1 MTNQA
6 MKEQT
11 GRAGEFLAAYI
22 LESNGVEC
30 HRVDRRG
37 DDLWCKLPNG
47 RLVTIQVKAATKALI
62 PKKGKPEA
70 KRSSYYRFHTGTLC
84 KADWYIF
91 VALDLELIRLM
102 PASEVNSSGA
112 NLPPHAFNPQAQA
125 ADLAVFLSTEPAV
138 LCSHCQTEV
147 CTQSHHQ

>member
-6 MKEQT
+6 QKEQT

-47 RLVTIQVKAATKALI
+47 RLVTVQVKAAANAKI
-62 PKKGKPEA
+62 PKLGKPNA
-70 KRSSYYRFHTGTLC
+70 PRSAYYRYHTGTLC
-84 KADWYIF
+84 SAEWYVF
-91 VALDLELIRLM
+91 VALDVELIRLM
-102 PASEVNSSGA
+102 PADEVNASSV
-112 NLPPHAFNPQAQA
+112 NLPPHAFNAQAQA
-125 ADLAVFLSTEPAV
+125 ADLAVFLSQNVGNSE
-138 LCSHCQTEV
+138 
-147 CTQSHHQ
+147 

>member
-1 MTNQA
+1 MTESSLGMTTQA
-6 MKEQT
+6 EKEQT

-47 RLVTIQVKAATKALI
+47 RLVTVQVKTAAKALV
-62 PKKGKPEA
+62 PKKGNPEA
-70 KRSSYYRFHTGTLC
+70 KRSSYYRYHTGTLC
-84 KADWYIF
+84 NADWYIF

-102 PASEVNSSGA
+102 PASEVTTKGMNLSPHSFNA
-112 NLPPHAFNPQAQA
+112 NAQA
-125 ADLAVFLSTEPAV
+125 NDIAAFLS
-138 LCSHCQTEV
+138 
-147 CTQSHHQ
+147 QSVGGSE

>member
-6 MKEQT
+6 QTEQT

-47 RLVTIQVKAATKALI
+47 RLVTVQVKAAANAKI
-62 PKKGKPEA
+62 PKVGGPKA
-70 KRSSYYRFHTGTLC
+70 NRSAYYRYHTATIC
-84 KADWYIF
+84 EAEWYIF
-91 VALDLELIRLM
+91 VALDIELIRMM
-102 PASEVNSSGA
+102 PASEVNAHSVNLTPHSFNA
-112 NLPPHAFNPQAQA
+112 NAQA
-125 ADLAVFLSTEPAV
+125 ADIAAFLNQPIV
-138 LCSHCQTEV
+138 PV
-147 CTQSHHQ
+147 

>member
-1 MTNQA
+1 MNTQA
-6 MKEQT
+6 QKEQT

-47 RLVTIQVKAATKALI
+47 RLVTVQVKTAGKASI
-62 PKKGKPEA
+62 PRKGEA
-70 KRSSYYRFHTGTLC
+70 KASRSSYYRYHTGTLC
-84 KADWYIF
+84 GADWYIF

-102 PASEVNSSGA
+102 PASEVTGVGVNLSPHSFNA
-112 NLPPHAFNPQAQA
+112 NAQA
-125 ADLAVFLSTEPAV
+125 ADIAAFLGQNVGSSE
-138 LCSHCQTEV
+138 
-147 CTQSHHQ
+147 

>member
-6 MKEQT
+6 QKEQT

-47 RLVTIQVKAATKALI
+47 RLVTVQVKAAANAKI
-62 PKKGKPEA
+62 PKLGKPNA
-70 KRSSYYRFHTGTLC
+70 PRSAYYRYHTGTLC
-84 KADWYIF
+84 NADWYIF

-102 PASEVNSSGA
+102 PASEVNGSSMNLSPHSFNA
-112 NLPPHAFNPQAQA
+112 NAQA
-125 ADLAVFLSTEPAV
+125 NDIAAFLNQPIV
-138 LCSHCQTEV
+138 PV
-147 CTQSHHQ
+147 

>member
-6 MKEQT
+6 QKEQT

-47 RLVTIQVKAATKALI
+47 RLVTVQVKAAANAKI
-62 PKKGKPEA
+62 PKLGKPNA
-70 KRSSYYRFHTGTLC
+70 PRSAYYRYHTGTLC
-84 KADWYIF
+84 SAEWYVF
-91 VALDLELIRLM
+91 VALDVELIRLM
-102 PASEVNSSGA
+102 PADEVNASSV
-112 NLPPHAFNPQAQA
+112 NLPPHAFNAQAQA
-125 ADLAVFLSTEPAV
+125 ADLAVFLSQNV
-138 LCSHCQTEV
+138 GSSL
-147 CTQSHHQ
+147 

>member
-1 MTNQA
+1 MTESPLGMTNQA
-6 MKEQT
+6 EKEQT

-37 DDLWCKLPNG
+37 DDLWCKLPDG
-47 RLVTIQVKAATKALI
+47 KLVTVQVKTAAKALV
-62 PKKGKPEA
+62 PRKGKTEA
-70 KRSSYYRFHTGTLC
+70 KRSSYYRYHTGTLC
-84 KADWYIF
+84 NADWYIF

-102 PASEVNSSGA
+102 PANEVNASSV

-125 ADLAVFLSTEPAV
+125 ADLAVFLSQNV
-138 LCSHCQTEV
+138 GSSV
-147 CTQSHHQ
+147 

>member
-6 MKEQT
+6 QKEQT

-22 LESNGVEC
+22 LESNGIEC

-47 RLVTIQVKAATKALI
+47 RLVTVQVKAAANAKI
-62 PKKGKPEA
+62 PKVGGPKGN
-70 KRSSYYRFHTGTLC
+70 RSSYYRYHTATLC
-84 KADWYIF
+84 SAEWYIF

-102 PASEVNSSGA
+102 PANEVNASSV
-112 NLPPHAFNPQAQA
+112 NLPPHAFNAQAQA
-125 ADLAVFLSTEPAV
+125 ADLGVFLSQNVGIYE
-138 LCSHCQTEV
+138 
-147 CTQSHHQ
+147 

>member
-6 MKEQT
+6 IKEQT

-47 RLVTIQVKAATKALI
+47 RLVTVQVKAAANAKI
-62 PKKGKPEA
+62 PKLGKPNA
-70 KRSSYYRFHTGTLC
+70 PRSAYYRYHTGTLC
-84 KADWYIF
+84 SAEWYVF
-91 VALDLELIRLM
+91 VALDVELIRLM
-102 PASEVNSSGA
+102 PADEVNASSV
-112 NLPPHAFNPQAQA
+112 NLPPHAFNAQAQA
-125 ADLAVFLSTEPAV
+125 ADLAVFLSQNVGNSA
-138 LCSHCQTEV
+138 
-147 CTQSHHQ
+147 

>member
-6 MKEQT
+6 QKEQT

-47 RLVTIQVKAATKALI
+47 RLVTVQVKAAA
-62 PKKGKPEA
+62 KP
-70 KRSSYYRFHTGTLC
+70 SVGMTTPSLMMPG
-84 KADWYIF
+84 
-91 VALDLELIRLM
+91 EL
-102 PASEVNSSGA
+102 
-112 NLPPHAFNPQAQA
+112 
-125 ADLAVFLSTEPAV
+125 
-138 LCSHCQTEV
+138 
-147 CTQSHHQ
+147 

>member
-6 MKEQT
+6 QKEQT

-47 RLVTIQVKAATKALI
+47 RLVTVQVKAAANAKI
-62 PKKGKPEA
+62 PKLGKPNA
-70 KRSSYYRFHTGTLC
+70 PRSAYYRYHTATIC
-84 KADWYIF
+84 EAEWYIF
-91 VALDLELIRLM
+91 VALDIELIRMM
-102 PASEVNSSGA
+102 PASEVNAHSV
-112 NLPPHAFNPQAQA
+112 NLPPHAFNAQAQA
-125 ADLAVFLSTEPAV
+125 ADLAVFLSQNVGNSE
-138 LCSHCQTEV
+138 
-147 CTQSHHQ
+147 

>member
-6 MKEQT
+6 QKEQT

-47 RLVTIQVKAATKALI
+47 RLVTVQVKAAANAKI
-62 PKKGKPEA
+62 PKVGGPKA
-70 KRSSYYRFHTGTLC
+70 NRSAYYRYHTATIC
-84 KADWYIF
+84 EAEWYIF
-91 VALDLELIRLM
+91 VALDIELIRLM
-102 PASEVNSSGA
+102 PASEVNAHSVNLTPHSFNA
-112 NLPPHAFNPQAQA
+112 NAQA
-125 ADLAVFLSTEPAV
+125 NDIAAFINQASSASE
-138 LCSHCQTEV
+138 
-147 CTQSHHQ
+147 

>member
-6 MKEQT
+6 QKEQT

-47 RLVTIQVKAATKALI
+47 KLVTVQVKAAANAKI
-62 PKKGKPEA
+62 PKVGGPKA
-70 KRSSYYRFHTGTLC
+70 NRSAYYRYHTATIC
-84 KADWYIF
+84 EAEWYIF
-91 VALDLELIRLM
+91 VALDIELIRLM
-102 PASEVNSSGA
+102 PASEVTGVGVNLTPHSFNA
-112 NLPPHAFNPQAQA
+112 NAQA
-125 ADLAVFLSTEPAV
+125 NDIAAFINQASSASE
-138 LCSHCQTEV
+138 
-147 CTQSHHQ
+147 

>member
-6 MKEQT
+6 QKEQT

-47 RLVTIQVKAATKALI
+47 RLVTVQVKAAANAKI
-62 PKKGKPEA
+62 PKVGGPKA
-70 KRSSYYRFHTGTLC
+70 NRSAYYRYHTATIC
-84 KADWYIF
+84 EAEWYIF
-91 VALDLELIRLM
+91 VALDIELIRMM
-102 PASEVNSSGA
+102 PASEVNASSVNLTPHSFNA
-112 NLPPHAFNPQAQA
+112 NAQA
-125 ADLAVFLSTEPAV
+125 NDIAAFIN
-138 LCSHCQTEV
+138 QTSSASE
-147 CTQSHHQ
+147 

>member
-6 MKEQT
+6 QKEQT

-22 LESNGVEC
+22 LESNGIEC

-47 RLVTIQVKAATKALI
+47 KLVTVQVKAAANAKVPKVGGPKAN
-62 PKKGKPEA
+62 
-70 KRSSYYRFHTGTLC
+70 RSAYYRYHTATIC
-84 KADWYIF
+84 DADWYVF

-102 PASEVNSSGA
+102 PASEVNASSMNLSPHSFNA
-112 NLPPHAFNPQAQA
+112 NAQA
-125 ADLAVFLSTEPAV
+125 NDIAAFINQASSASE
-138 LCSHCQTEV
+138 
-147 CTQSHHQ
+147 